1 MSTKN
6 PNAQQKVSYY
16 YTVVE
21 YVSVQDAKP
30 YEYIVEF
37 KGDNLAII
45 RNAAYQWYFT
55 RLKNIHESR
64 YVLPVSD
71 MDNTFTLKSSEVQ
84 IGMCLVKCVEGLSDL
99 TLYTIEGDSAT
110 HEDIMH
116 EREVLKQ
123 WYILQEQVLLEKTT
137 PEYY

>member
-1 MSTKN
+1 MSKSQLN
-6 PNAQQKVSYY
+6 RQLKVSYH
-16 YTVVE
+16 YTIVE
-21 YVSVQDAKP
+21 YVSVQDASP

-37 KGDNLAII
+37 KGENLPII

-71 MDNTFTLKSSEVQ
+71 MDNIITLKSSEVQ
-84 IGMCLVKCVEGLSDL
+84 IGMCLVKCVEGSGDL

-110 HEDIMH
+110 DEDMKY
-116 EREVLKQ
+116 EREVLKE
-123 WYILQEQVLLEKTT
+123 WYSNQEQVLLKKVT
-137 PEYY
+137 PNYY